1 MFISR
6 WKRGVR
12 ERKATNNDRNKGLCK
27 KSTISVSYTHLYE
40 YGLANYEKSN
50 IYEKVELAPVPVTGG
65 IQAEMP
71 LQVQEQEISL
81 LLCDQDEVRMEAEIP
96 ETMEAPVQLSLIHI

>member
-1 MFISR
+1 MPSCCMN
-6 WKRGVR
+6 
-12 ERKATNNDRNKGLCK
+12 EKA
-27 KSTISVSYTHLYE
+27 
-40 YGLANYEKSN
+40 
-50 IYEKVELAPVPVTGG
+50 ELAPVPVTGG

-96 ETMEAPVQLSLIHI
+96 ETMEAPVQAGKTVGFETYYVNGEVYAQLPITTAADVLALTYRYCLDCILELFWL

>member
-1 MFISR
+1 M
-6 WKRGVR
+6 
-12 ERKATNNDRNKGLCK
+12 
-27 KSTISVSYTHLYE
+27 
-40 YGLANYEKSN
+40 
-50 IYEKVELAPVPVTGG
+50 PVTGG

-96 ETMEAPVQLSLIHI
+96 ETMEAPVQAGKTVGFETYYVNGEVYAQLPITTAADVLALTYRYCLDRILELFWL